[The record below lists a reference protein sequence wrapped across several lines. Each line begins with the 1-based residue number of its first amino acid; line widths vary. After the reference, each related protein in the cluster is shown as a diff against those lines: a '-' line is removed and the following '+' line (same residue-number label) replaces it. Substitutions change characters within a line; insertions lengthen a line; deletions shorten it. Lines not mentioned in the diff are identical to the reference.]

1 MVDVLFKNSS
11 YVATDLKG
19 TLYEIMD
26 GAGGERIQPGARVLI
41 KPNFLI
47 PAAPERAITTHP
59 LVVKAV
65 VEYVLEKGAKPVV
78 ADSPGMGSFEKILR
92 KGGYL
97 DATGG
102 LDVVFR
108 PFRESVSVDI
118 GKPFGTIS
126 LAREALQSDLVI
138 NLAKLKTHA
147 QMLLTMSVKNMF
159 GCVIGLK
166 KPEWHLKAGTDRGM
180 FARLLVQ
187 ICRAVNP
194 SITIVD
200 GIAALEGQGPGKSG
214 TPRQLGLIAGSR
226 NAYALDMTLCKVL
239 GLNPDMLQT
248 HRAARELGLLPDHI
262 NLKGSFHVLEDFVF
276 PDIGPMT
283 MGPKILHGFMRKNIL
298 QKPVVDNKACKLC
311 GECWKYCPAKAISHS
326 IKGIR
331 FNYDTCIRCYCCLEI
346 CPHGVIHM
354 REPLLGKLI
363 RPYLE
368 PSEPHRTENQ

>member
-368 PSEPHRTENQ
+368 PSEPHRAENQ

>member
-11 YVATDLKG
+11 YGAADLG
-19 TLYEIMD
+19 DTICDIMD
-26 GAGGERIQPGARVLI
+26 GAGGDRIQPGTRVLI
-41 KPNFLI
+41 KPNFLL
-47 PAAPERAITTHP
+47 PAGPEKAITTHP

-102 LDVVFR
+102 LDVIFR

-118 GKPFGTIS
+118 GEPFGTIQ
-126 LAREALQSDLVI
+126 LAKEAIQSDFVI

-147 QMLLTMSVKNMF
+147 QMLLTLGVKNMF

-166 KPEWHLKAGTDRGM
+166 KPEWHLKAGTDRAM

-187 ICRAVNP
+187 ICRAVGP
-194 SITIVD
+194 GITIVD
-200 GIAALEGQGPGKSG
+200 GITAMEDQGPGKSG
-214 TPRQLGLIAGSR
+214 TPRELGLIAGSR
-226 NAYALDMTLCKVL
+226 NVYALDMTLCKVL
-239 GLNPDMLQT
+239 GLDPALLQT
-248 HRAARELGLLPDHI
+248 HRAAEKMGLLPDSI
-262 NLKGSFHVLEDFVF
+262 NLKGRFHVLDDFVF
-276 PDIGPMT
+276 PDIGPLT
-283 MGPKILHGFMRKNIL
+283 MGPKLLHGFMRRNII
-298 QKPVVDNKACKLC
+298 QKPAVNNKACKLC
-311 GECWKYCPAKAISHS
+311 GECWKYCPVKAITHN

-346 CPHGVIHM
+346 CPHGVIRM
-354 REPLLGKLI
+354 QEPLLGKLI
-363 RPYLE
+363 RPYIH
-368 PSEPHRTENQ
+368 PSET